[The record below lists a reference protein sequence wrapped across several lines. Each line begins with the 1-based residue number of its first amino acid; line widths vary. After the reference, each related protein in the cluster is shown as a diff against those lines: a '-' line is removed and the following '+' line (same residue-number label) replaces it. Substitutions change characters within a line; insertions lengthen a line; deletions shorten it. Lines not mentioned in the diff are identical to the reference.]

1 MRLVSFNPYRTFGLP
16 GVQYLKPE
24 ELFRRRE
31 LLEAA
36 DWVLFPETWQVN
48 TLLYGLKRR
57 IFPSPN
63 TFHLGYDKIEM
74 TRAFWSV
81 AEAHVPQTAILP
93 SNANA
98 LAEIRETFEL
108 PLIVKDVRSSMGR
121 GVYLVT
127 EWAQL
132 RELAA
137 QLSVLYVQEYLTIE
151 RDLRVVV
158 VGDRVVGSYW
168 RRACEGE
175 FRNNVARGAELEFD
189 PPPQA
194 ALDLVA
200 RVAATLGIDH
210 AGFDVALVDGH
221 PYLFEFNPLFGTEG
235 LKRLGADLPTTILD
249 YLHRQTECPPEAPQ
263 RPPLQRAV

>member
-31 LLEAA
+31 LVAEA

-48 TLLYGLKRR
+48 SLLYGFKRR

-81 AEAHVPQTAILP
+81 AEAHVPETAILP

-98 LAEIRETFEL
+98 LAEIRERFEL

-121 GVYLVT
+121 GVYLV
-127 EWAQL
+127 EDWSGL
-132 RELAA
+132 RRLAA
-137 QLSVLYVQEYLTIE
+137 QQEVLYVQEYLPID

-158 VGDRVVGSYW
+158 IGDRVVGAYW

-175 FRNNVARGAELEFD
+175 FRNNVAQQRRTGW
-189 PPPQA
+189 
-194 ALDLVA
+194 
-200 RVAATLGIDH
+200 R
-210 AGFDVALVDGH
+210 AGL
-221 PYLFEFNPLFGTEG
+221 
-235 LKRLGADLPTTILD
+235 
-249 YLHRQTECPPEAPQ
+249 
-263 RPPLQRAV
+263 

>member
-1 MRLVSFNPYRTFGLP
+1 MRLVSFNPYRTLGLP
-16 GVQYLKPE
+16 GVAYLKPE

-31 LLEAA
+31 LVASA

-48 TLLYGLKRR
+48 ALIYGLKRR

-63 TFHLGYDKIEM
+63 TYHLGYSKIEM

-81 AEAHVPQTAILP
+81 AEAHVPETVILP

-98 LAEIRETFEL
+98 LAEIRERFEL
-108 PLIVKDVRSSMGR
+108 PLIVKDVRSSMGL
-121 GVYLVT
+121 GVFLV
-127 EWAQL
+127 EAWSEL

-137 QLSVLYVQEYLTIE
+137 RMDVLYVQEYLPIE

-158 VGDRVVGSYW
+158 AGDRLAGAYW
-168 RRACEGE
+168 RCAAQGE
-175 FRNNVARGAELEFD
+175 FRNNVARGAELTFED
-189 PPPQA
+189 IPLP
-194 ALDLVA
+194 ALELVQH
-200 RVAATLGIDH
+200 VAATLGVDH

-221 PYLFEFNPLFGTEG
+221 PYLLEFNPLFGTEG
-235 LKRLGADLPTTILD
+235 LKRLGVDLPAIILD
-249 YLHRQTECPPEAPQ
+249 YLRRQSECPPETPQ

>member
-1 MRLVSFNPYRTFGLP
+1 MRLVSFNPFRTLGLP
-16 GVQYLKPE
+16 GVQYLKPD

-36 DWVLFPETWQVN
+36 EWVLFPETWQVN
-48 TLLYGLKRR
+48 TLLYGLRRR

-81 AEAHVPQTAILP
+81 AEAHVPHTAILP

-98 LAEIRETFEL
+98 LAEIREAFEL

-121 GVYLVT
+121 GVFLVT

-137 QLSVLYVQEYLTIE
+137 RLEVLYVQEYLPIE

-158 VGDRVVGSYW
+158 IGDRVIGSYW

-189 PPPQA
+189 PPPPA
-194 ALDLVA
+194 AIELVE
-200 RVAATLGIDH
+200 RVAATLGVDH

-221 PYLFEFNPLFGTEG
+221 PYLLEFNPLFGTEG
-235 LKRLGADLPTTILD
+235 LKRLGVDLSACMLD
-249 YLHRQTECPPEAPQ
+249 YLQRRTLRPPEEPKG
-263 RPPLQRAV
+263 PPFQRAV